1 MEISQSQLS
10 NLLFQAAELGAK
22 KALSEA
28 GVIKPYM
35 KKSEAYRMFGRAS
48 IERWIQEGLLT
59 PIKDGD
65 SSSTVRLDRVQVESI
80 ARTSNRHTYL
90 TARQRIKA

>member
-10 NLLFQAAELGAK
+10 NLLYQAAELGAK
-22 KALSEA
+22 KALAEA
-28 GVIKPYM
+28 GVIKPYL
-35 KKSEAYRMFGRAS
+35 KKSEACRMYGRAS

-59 PIKDGD
+59 PIKDGEA
-65 SSSTVRLDRVQVESI
+65 SASVRLERVQVEAI

-90 TARQRIKA
+90 TAKERI